1 MYHAVVLC
9 GGSGT
14 RLWPLTRNA
23 MPKQFLPLLSAR
35 PLLIETIERLKRS
48 APPERIWIV
57 AGRAHEPIVRTMLAG
72 VLPGQN
78 LIFEPLARDSTGAV
92 GLAMARLLR
101 VDPDAVFTAFHSDH
115 VIENAPQFDAAVALA
130 SRLAADGPIVN
141 VGAAP
146 TYPET
151 GYGYVERGRALATG
165 DGVVAYEVIRFH
177 EKPSADR
184 AAEYVR
190 AGTFLWNVGM
200 FTWRASVV
208 RDLLAEHLPGSVA
221 RFERTER
228 LLASDPEAALATF
241 AELPRISVDHAILE
255 KARNRV
261 VIEADLGW
269 LDIGDWAAMYAATG
283 PKDADGN
290 VAPAEGVLVGAR
302 GTYLST
308 TRPGKVIAAVGVED
322 LVVVDTEDA
331 LLVARRDRAQDVRKA
346 VDELKRRGLERH
358 L

>member
-23 MPKQFLPLLSAR
+23 MPKQFLPLTSER

-57 AGRAHEPIVRTMLAG
+57 AGRAHEPIVREMLDG
-72 VLPGQN
+72 VLPRDN
-78 LIFEPLARDSTGAV
+78 LLFEPLARDSTGAV

-101 VDPDAVFTAFHSDH
+101 LDPDAVFTAFHSDH
-115 VIENAPQFDAAVALA
+115 VIANATQFDAAVALA
-130 SRLAADGPIVN
+130 SRLAAEGPIVN

-146 TYPET
+146 RYAET
-151 GYGYVERGRALATG
+151 GYGYVERGRVVATG
-165 DGVVAYEVIRFH
+165 DGVVAYEVVRFH
-177 EKPSADR
+177 EKPDPAR

-190 AGTFLWNVGM
+190 AGNFLWNVGM

-208 RDLLAEHLPGSVA
+208 RSLLNEHLPGSVE
-221 RFERTER
+221 RFEKTER
-228 LLASDPEAALATF
+228 LLDDDPETALATF
-241 AELPRISVDHAILE
+241 AELPRISVDYAILE
-255 KARNRV
+255 KARDRV
-261 VIEADLGW
+261 VIEAALGW
-269 LDIGDWAAMYAATG
+269 LDIGDWAAMYAASE

-290 VAPAEGVLVGAR
+290 VAPADAVLVGAR
-302 GTYLST
+302 GSYLST
-308 TRPGKVIAAVGVED
+308 TRTGKVIAAIGLED
-322 LVVVDTEDA
+322 LVVVDTDDA

-346 VDELKRRGLERH
+346 VDELKRRGLDAH